1 MCLVTH
7 NNNTFPSLF
16 DPFQTSL
23 SDEIVGLP
31 SLEDLGVKAGTVGEK
46 MPREFMPYKCVT
58 RFGT

>member
-1 MCLVTH
+1 MCLVAH
-7 NNNTFPSLF
+7 NVTFPSLF
-16 DPFQTSL
+16 RSLQTSL

-31 SLEDLGVKAGTVGEK
+31 NLEDLGVKAGTVGEK

>member
-1 MCLVTH
+1 MNVFGSTQHHLSL
-7 NNNTFPSLF
+7 TFRSL
-16 DPFQTSL
+16 QTSL

-31 SLEDLGVKAGTVGEK
+31 NLEDLGVKAGTVGEK